1 MNVRNKCMGYY
12 FSIFFLLIISK
23 TSWGTCTSPN
33 TTVNFPAVV
42 TVQRDATVGTVI
54 ATAQSTTK
62 ITCDPT
68 GSTQDQDGAW
78 DIYSSSSNIDYGSS
92 PVANYRN
99 TDLNGVGFKWVN
111 LNSATGTYQ
120 TMTNTAINNSAV
132 NARGIT
138 YNGVTTF
145 TDSWS
150 LVKTSSIVSGVV
162 NIPAIT
168 MNHRTSVTSLDK
180 GPVFTYNFSP
190 VTVNVLACSITT
202 SNISV
207 PLDTVLA
214 SSFTSVNSTK
224 GDQPFTIGL
233 ECDVGARIN
242 ASLSFTQNTETSD
255 NSVIQLTGAG
265 TARVASGVGIQLL
278 YGGTILRNNT
288 NVVLKT
294 SSGGLEFPAGAFTA
308 RYFQTASTVTPGDAN
323 ATATL
328 NLTYQ

>member
-1 MNVRNKCMGYY
+1 M
-12 FSIFFLLIISK
+12 
-23 TSWGTCTSPN
+23 
-33 TTVNFPAVV
+33 
-42 TVQRDATVGTVI
+42 GTVI

-78 DIYSSSSNIDYGSS
+78 DIYLSSSNIDYGSS
-92 PVANYRN
+92 PVADYRN
-99 TDLNGVGFKWVN
+99 TVLNGVGFKWVN
-111 LNSATGTYQ
+111 LNSATGTYL

-132 NARGIT
+132 KRGID

-145 TDSWS
+145 TDTWS
-150 LVKTSSIVSGVV
+150 LVKTGSTVSGVL
-162 NIPAIT
+162 NIPAIA
-168 MNHRTSVTSLDK
+168 MNHRTSVTGIDR
-180 GPVFTYNFSP
+180 GPVFTYSFTP

-202 SNISV
+202 PSV
-207 PLDTVLA
+207 NVHLDTVLS
-214 SSFTSVNSTK
+214 SSFTGVNSTK

-233 ECDVGARIN
+233 ECDAGARIN
-242 ASLSFTQNTETSD
+242 ASLSFTQNTGTSD

-265 TARVASGVGIQLL
+265 TVGVASGVGIQLL
-278 YGGTILRNNT
+278 YDGAILRNNT
-288 NVVLKT
+288 NVVLKN
-294 SSGGLEFPAGAFTA
+294 SSGGLEFPASAFTA